1 MWTMLMV
8 VKMMAVVA
16 TMTMIAIICM
26 QMSTSSSIYMQ
37 RAQLKCDEVDEDQVP
52 RSKSTRT

>member
-1 MWTMLMV
+1 MV

-52 RSKSTRT
+52 RSESTRT